1 MLVAALLGVVGTS
14 VAAGASAINT
24 SAQATALSVRTHS
37 AAELASTQAD
47 RSVRY
52 LTPTP
57 SELKVAAAVPTH
69 KTSSIIGSVTRDV
82 YVFESNGHRLLLLE
96 DTDETATIAQATVTL
111 IDPVSRAIISSE
123 GASGAY
129 NSRGVGCT
137 SNCVDKQQCTTT
149 TTVDPGYDA
158 CQEKKQMVEEAALLA
173 CEAAVDTDWI
183 PFVGEAAATACAAL
197 VGTALLYA
205 CPDLDS
211 SITTTRKCVTV
222 HADP

>member
-1 MLVAALLGVVGTS
+1 
-14 VAAGASAINT
+14 
-24 SAQATALSVRTHS
+24 
-37 AAELASTQAD
+37 
-47 RSVRY
+47 
-52 LTPTP
+52 
-57 SELKVAAAVPTH
+57 
-69 KTSSIIGSVTRDV
+69 
-82 YVFESNGHRLLLLE
+82 
-96 DTDETATIAQATVTL
+96 
-111 IDPVSRAIISSE
+111 
-123 GASGAY
+123 
-129 NSRGVGCT
+129 
-137 SNCVDKQQCTTT
+137 VDKQQCTTT

-222 HADP
+222 HADPDQPANSNVKESSDPCPGAPIMDAVPSSREASVGDAQENTDPGYRPHPCE